1 MSQMTELAPAAR
13 QIIAGRH
20 ADPFSYL
27 GPHTENDRNVVRV
40 FLPNADRVV
49 AVGEGQEHELER
61 IDSAGLFAGPLDGLH
76 HYRLRAR
83 FGDNEVELE
92 DPYRFPPVLSDYDL
106 YLLGE
111 GNHLKMYNKLGA
123 HPMEIEGVAG
133 VGFAVWAPNAQRVS
147 VVGDFNF
154 WDGRRHAMRVRG
166 NGYWEIFVP
175 GARAEDK
182 YKYEIV
188 AHNGALLPLKSDPFG
203 FSSEMRPATAS
214 VVVDA
219 TKIPHPTPA
228 PENINAL
235 DKPMSIYEVHLGS
248 WRRKGEHGQYWLNYR
263 ELAEQLPAYA
273 ADMGFTHVELLPVA
287 EHPFDGSWGYQPTG
301 LFAPTSRFGTPED
314 FAHLIDALHKAGL
327 GVLLDWVPGHFPDDP
342 HGLAQFDGTGL
353 YEHEDPRQGRHLDWG
368 TLIYNYGRMEV
379 TSFLLSNALFWLDRY
394 GVDGLRVDAVASMLY
409 LDYSRPADAWVPNK
423 FGGRENIDAIAF
435 LRRTNTE
442 VFKDY
447 PQATTAA
454 EESTAWP
461 MVSRPVDWGGLGF
474 GYKWNMGWM
483 HDTLDYM
490 SKDPIYRHYHHGNI
504 LFGLHYA
511 FSENFILPLSHD
523 EVVHGKRS
531 ILGRMPGDNW
541 QRFANLRAYYAFM
554 FGHPGKKLMFMGSE
568 FGQDTEW
575 NHDVSLPWHLTEQN
589 DHAGIQRLVRD
600 LNKLYQSTP
609 ALHALDC
616 DASGFE
622 WLIADNSAHSVFAW
636 LRKGKNFNDRC
647 VVVVNFTPEVL
658 RDYRVRVP
666 FAGTWREVLNSD
678 AAVYGG
684 SNVGNAGTVSTAV
697 TRDSPELHLV
707 LPPLAAVYLVPE
719 V

>member
-1 MSQMTELAPAAR
+1 MTELAAAAR
-13 QIIAGRH
+13 EIIAGRH

-27 GPHTENDRNVVRV
+27 GPHTENDETVLRV
-40 FLPNADRVV
+40 FLPDAKRVV
-49 AVGEGQEHELER
+49 AIGDNGERELDR
-61 IDSAGLFAGPLDGLH
+61 IDPAGLFAGPLDGLK

-92 DPYRFPPVLSDYDL
+92 DPYRFPPVLTDYDL

-111 GNHLKMYNKLGA
+111 GNHLRLYDKLGA
-123 HPMEIEGVAG
+123 HPMVLDGVAG
-133 VGFAVWAPNAQRVS
+133 VAFVVWAPNAHRVS

-166 NGYWEIFVP
+166 NGYWEIFAP
-175 GARAEDK
+175 GSRADDK

-188 AHNGALLPLKSDPFG
+188 GQNGEVLPLKSDPIAFA
-203 FSSEMRPATAS
+203 SEMRPATAS

-219 TKIPHPTPA
+219 AKLPKPQPSPA
-228 PENINAL
+228 NVNAL
-235 DKPMSIYEVHLGS
+235 DAPMSIYEVHLGS
-248 WRRKGEHGQYWLNYR
+248 WRKKGPHGEYWLTYR
-263 ELAEQLPAYA
+263 DLAEQLPAYC
-273 ADMGFTHVELLPVA
+273 ADMGFTHVELLPVM
-287 EHPFDGSWGYQPTG
+287 EHPFDGSWGYQTTG
-301 LFAPTSRFGTPED
+301 LYAPTSRFGTPAE
-314 FAHLIDALHKAGL
+314 FIELIDAFHRAGV

-342 HGLAQFDGTGL
+342 HGMMKFDGTAL
-353 YEHEDPRQGRHLDWG
+353 YEHADPRQGRHLDWG
-368 TLIYNYGRMEV
+368 TLIYNYGRVEV
-379 TSFLLSNALFWLDRY
+379 ASFLLSNALFWIERY

-423 FGGRENIDAIAF
+423 FGGRENIEAIAF
-435 LRRTNTE
+435 LRRVNTE
-442 VFKDY
+442 LFGKF

-490 SKDPIYRHYHHGNI
+490 SKDPIYRRHHHGNI

-511 FSENFILPLSHD
+511 FSENFIMPLSHD

-531 ILGRMPGDNW
+531 ILGRMPGDPW
-541 QRFANLRAYYAFM
+541 QRFSNLRAYYAFM
-554 FGHPGKKLMFMGSE
+554 FGHPGKKLMFMGCE

-575 NHDVSLPWHLTEQN
+575 NHDIGLPWHLTERP
-589 DHAGIQRLVRD
+589 DHGGIQRLVRD
-600 LNKLYQSTP
+600 LNRLYRAIP
-609 ALHALDC
+609 ALHELDC
-616 DASGFE
+616 DAAGFE
-622 WLIADNSAHSVFAW
+622 WLVADDSAHSTFAW
-636 LRKGKNFNDRC
+636 LRKGKNPTDRC

-666 FAGTWREVLNSD
+666 FAGNWREVLNSD

-684 SNVGNAGTVSTAV
+684 SNTGNAGAVSTVA
-697 TRDSPELHLV
+697 TRDSQELRLV
-707 LPPLAAVYLVPE
+707 VPPLAAIFLVPE
-719 V
+719 I